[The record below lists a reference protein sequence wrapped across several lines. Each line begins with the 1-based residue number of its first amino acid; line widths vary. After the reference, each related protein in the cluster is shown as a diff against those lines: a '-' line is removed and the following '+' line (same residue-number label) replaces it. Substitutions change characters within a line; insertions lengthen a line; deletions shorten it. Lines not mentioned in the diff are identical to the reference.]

1 MRRLNY
7 AKRRA
12 LSLFITLI
20 LFGVSAN
27 SFSQTKAPGPKAE
40 EETLIWN
47 STLQHVTL
55 VVSDFKVSEKFYKG
69 LLGLKEIPAPWLP
82 DNQMFLALG
91 ENLEL
96 HVGEVQGVE
105 IRPSDFNHFAFAVFI
120 PLIRSVG
127 QDDGYLPFPVI
138 THEPPVDLQDE
149 VLKRLLGPQVLLS
162 LRFTL
167 AVVIDNA
174 LLNDPPVSVIP
185 FRHLPSIEG
194 FAVK

>member
-105 IRPSDFNHFAFAVFI
+105 IRPSDFNHFAF
-120 PLIRSVG
+120 SVNDLPAFLEYLKENGIVYSSLGGAKKYHVQLRGDGVSQTFFQDPDGYWIEINDFQKNG
-127 QDDGYLPFPVI
+127 QD
-138 THEPPVDLQDE
+138 
-149 VLKRLLGPQVLLS
+149 
-162 LRFTL
+162 
-167 AVVIDNA
+167 
-174 LLNDPPVSVIP
+174 
-185 FRHLPSIEG
+185 
-194 FAVK
+194 